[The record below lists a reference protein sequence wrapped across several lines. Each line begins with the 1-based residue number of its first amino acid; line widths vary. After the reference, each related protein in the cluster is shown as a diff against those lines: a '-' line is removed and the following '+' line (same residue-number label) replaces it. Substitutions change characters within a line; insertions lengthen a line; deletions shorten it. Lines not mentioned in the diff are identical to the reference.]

1 MCQGFAIQ
9 NKISRSRK
17 METWGHTYLWSG
29 ILRCLDP
36 VNGGKLS
43 FCGTVTFCLLSYTN
57 EEDSLAAPP
66 LNKKR
71 SHVSAES
78 EWEQSAIC
86 SFTWC
91 SHMLVLPQASG
102 LVCSRTNRS
111 ASPHHSP
118 AVCGIASLIN
128 PSACLY
134 MHLRAWVNRSR
145 KIQMCAKWPR
155 SGKCVT
161 EKAVWQINW
170 PMC

>member
-9 NKISRSRK
+9 NKISGSRK
-17 METWGHTYLWSG
+17 METWGHTCLWNG

-86 SFTWC
+86 SFMWC
-91 SHMLVLPQASG
+91 SHMLVLSPSLWTCVQQDKLQCLSTPFSCSVWYCIINKPFSLFVYALTCLSKQKQKDTD
-102 LVCSRTNRS
+102 VCQVTKK
-111 ASPHHSP
+111 
-118 AVCGIASLIN
+118 
-128 PSACLY
+128 
-134 MHLRAWVNRSR
+134 W
-145 KIQMCAKWPR
+145 KMCYWKG
-155 SGKCVT
+155 SVT
-161 EKAVWQINW
+161 D
-170 PMC
+170 